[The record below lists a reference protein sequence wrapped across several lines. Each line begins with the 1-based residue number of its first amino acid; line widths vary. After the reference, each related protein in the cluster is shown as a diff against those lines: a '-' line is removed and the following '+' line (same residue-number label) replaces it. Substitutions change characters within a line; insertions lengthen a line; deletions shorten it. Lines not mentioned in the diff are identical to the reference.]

1 MVYDELLIKIITY
14 HKRQEYR
21 NKPKTVILKVISTS
35 VQRED
40 KKCKTLL
47 SREAKSKL
55 PVQRL
60 FFMDFIY
67 LNIGYF
73 QN

>member
-1 MVYDELLIKIITY
+1 MVYDELQIKIITY

-21 NKPKTVILKVISTS
+21 NKPKTVILKVISKS

-60 FFMDFIY
+60 FFMNFIY
-67 LNIGYF
+67 LNIEYF
-73 QN
+73 RN